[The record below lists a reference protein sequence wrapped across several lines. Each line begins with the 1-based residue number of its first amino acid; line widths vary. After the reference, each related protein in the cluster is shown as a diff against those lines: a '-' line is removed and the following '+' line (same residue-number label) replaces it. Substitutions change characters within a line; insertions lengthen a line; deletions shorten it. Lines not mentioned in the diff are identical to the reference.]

1 MVHSCVRCSLRLGLG
16 LRLSTRGMALR
27 IGRGGLVRGRATP
40 MGGSAAA
47 VEVTP
52 GRLLTPNSS
61 EFFQHC
67 RIDIPTADDGYVH
80 LRLGEFI
87 AVEQEASDRHGT
99 TGLGDGCRI

>member
-1 MVHSCVRCSLRLGLG
+1 MVRSWVRCSLRLGLG

-27 IGRGGLVRGRATP
+27 IGRGGLVCGRATP
-40 MGGSAAA
+40 MGVSAA

-52 GRLLTPNSS
+52 RRLWTLIST
-61 EFFQHC
+61 EFFQHP
-67 RIDIPTADDGYVH
+67 RIDVPTAEDGYVD

>member
-27 IGRGGLVRGRATP
+27 TGGGGLVCGRAAP
-40 MGGSAAA
+40 MGVSVA
-47 VEVTP
+47 VEVIP
-52 GRLLTPNSS
+52 RRLLTPNSS

-80 LRLGEFI
+80 LRLG
-87 AVEQEASDRHGT
+87 
-99 TGLGDGCRI
+99 